1 MNLQKADLVNIQF
14 TNSAWAV
21 FRYPDLILDLKAS
34 SYSNLFKSF
43 GSSAHVL
50 GPKYAKKFDPRC
62 TVFICLI
69 VNSG

>member
-1 MNLQKADLVNIQF
+1 MNLKKAHLTNIQF

-34 SYSNLFKSF
+34 SDSNLFKLF

-50 GPKYAKKFDPRC
+50 GPKYAKKFDP
-62 TVFICLI
+62 VFTCLM